1 MSIPNE
7 HNNQNNYDEYM
18 AEVQDPR
25 DHPVD
30 NIPSPQEDH
39 WGTELPTGTQ
49 PMKQQKGSEGGPKK
63 ETVGMQALAAL
74 KAKLEGGSTKT
85 KGKK

>member
-1 MSIPNE
+1 MSVPLD

-39 WGTELPTGTQ
+39 WGTELPTGIQ
-49 PMKQQKGSEGGPKK
+49 PKQQKGSEGGPKK

-74 KAKLEGGSTKT
+74 KKHLEGGSTKT
-85 KGKK
+85 KGRK